1 MSTFKKTAENN
12 QYFFYQRGQVKTNNI
27 WNRPSYNVIKEF
39 LIEIKNTTN
48 ILEEYE
54 LYLMGGVL
62 YDFNQTWDV
71 DFCITGQ
78 IKNQDVLESYM
89 NIMYDLS
96 LNKYNFL
103 IDIQWLEQPLPQ
115 VSYEEITSPNFN
127 HYKLKYVKTSYIIKQ
142 IGEEKSISDLRE
154 KEGIN
159 KLTEFLVEGTHDEY
173 PGRKE
178 KIINRILNNPDKLL
192 KSVFNVKTFL
202 ETDEE
207 YFLTN
212 TNRI

>member
-27 WNRPSYNVIKEF
+27 WNRPSYNVLKEF

-78 IKNQDVLESYM
+78 I
-89 NIMYDLS
+89 
-96 LNKYNFL
+96 FC
-103 IDIQWLEQPLPQ
+103 
-115 VSYEEITSPNFN
+115 T
-127 HYKLKYVKTSYIIKQ
+127 
-142 IGEEKSISDLRE
+142 
-154 KEGIN
+154 
-159 KLTEFLVEGTHDEY
+159 
-173 PGRKE
+173 
-178 KIINRILNNPDKLL
+178 
-192 KSVFNVKTFL
+192 
-202 ETDEE
+202 
-207 YFLTN
+207 
-212 TNRI
+212 

>member
-1 MSTFKKTAENN
+1 MNTFEKTAENN

-27 WNRPSYNVIKEF
+27 WNRPSYNALKEF
-39 LIEIKNTTN
+39 LIEIKTTTN

-62 YDFNQTWDV
+62 YDFNQTWDI
-71 DFCITGQ
+71 DFCITGEL
-78 IKNQDVLESYM
+78 KNQNVLESYM
-89 NIMYDLS
+89 NTMYDLS
-96 LNKYNFL
+96 LNKYKFL

-115 VSYEEITSPNFN
+115 VSYQEITSPDFK
-127 HYKLKYVKTSYIIKQ
+127 HYRLKYIKTSYIVKQ

-154 KEGIN
+154 KEGIT
-159 KLTEFLVEGTHDEY
+159 KLTEFLVEGVHEEY

-178 KIINRILNNPDKLL
+178 KIVNRILNNPDKVL
-192 KSVFNVKTFL
+192 KSVFNVETFL

-207 YFLTN
+207 YFINN
-212 TNRI
+212 TNRF